1 MSLLAL
7 GSHKHDKLMMET
19 IDPDLAARAIR
30 LKIPRISIHLAAIF
44 YEVTKERHSVRGVSR
59 FSLNVL
65 RFESDLFELN
75 RL

>member
-30 LKIPRISIHLAAIF
+30 LKIPRISIHLMAIF
-44 YEVTKERHSVRGVSR
+44 YEVTKERHSVRAASR
-59 FSLNVL
+59 CSLKLL
-65 RFESDLFELN
+65 RFESDLCEWN